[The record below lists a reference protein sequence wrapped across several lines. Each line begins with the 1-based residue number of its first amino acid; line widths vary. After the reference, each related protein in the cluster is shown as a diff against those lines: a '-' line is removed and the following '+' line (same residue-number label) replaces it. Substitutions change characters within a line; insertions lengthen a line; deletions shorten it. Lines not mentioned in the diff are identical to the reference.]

1 MLRCSVALTVVY
13 SSAAEFVT
21 EYVENLAAGGLFVAG
36 KVDLDMLREV
46 DVSIVAQGLPEL
58 KIRARPV
65 YVVDPSTART
75 TGRQMGTGME
85 ITTKPRGFDDA
96 LRAHLM
102 MLGKRR
108 EVAVMVGDVP
118 GAARFG
124 DAGFKLIPL
133 EPLESIAFALSDA
146 LVPVIALIVP
156 SGHREAYS
164 SVAREAGN
172 LIAVYSPKR
181 SIDVEDIVASLDR
194 LLA

>member
-1 MLRCSVALTVVY
+1 MGLKVTYA
-13 SSAAEFVT
+13 SASEFVT
-21 EYVENLAAGGLFVAG
+21 EYVENLAAGGVFVTG
-36 KVDLDMLREV
+36 QVDLDMLREI

-65 YVVDPSTART
+65 YVVDPITARDL
-75 TGRQMGTGME
+75 GRPMGTGME
-85 ITTKPRGFDDA
+85 IVTKPRGFDDT

-102 MLGKRR
+102 KLGKRR

-124 DAGFKLIPL
+124 DAGFKLIPI
-133 EPLESIAFALSDA
+133 EPLEALGFALADA

-156 SGHREAYS
+156 AGQREAYA
-164 SVAREAGN
+164 SVARESGK
-172 LIAVYSPKR
+172 LIAVYSPQR
-181 SIDVEDIVASLDR
+181 SLDVDDIVAGLDR

>member
-1 MLRCSVALTVVY
+1 MGLTVTY
-13 SSAAEFVT
+13 SSASEFVT

-36 KVDLDMLREV
+36 KVDLDMLREI
-46 DVSIVAQGLPEL
+46 DVSIVAPGLPEL

-65 YVVDPSTART
+65 YVVDPNTARA
-75 TGRQMGTGME
+75 TGRPLGTGME
-85 ITTKPRGFDDA
+85 ITTKPPGFDDA

-102 MLGKRR
+102 KLGKRR

-156 SGHREAYS
+156 SGQLEAYT
-164 SVAREAGN
+164 SVAREAGTM
-172 LIAVYSPKR
+172 IAVYSPNR
-181 SIDVEDIVASLDR
+181 PVDVEDIVTSLDR
-194 LLA
+194 VLAR

>member
-1 MLRCSVALTVVY
+1 MGLTVVY
-13 SSAAEFVT
+13 SSASEFVT

-36 KVDLDMLREV
+36 KIDLDMLREV
-46 DVSIVAQGLPEL
+46 DVSIIAPGLPEL

-65 YVVDPSTART
+65 YVVDPSTARS
-75 TGRQMGTGME
+75 TGRPMGTGME

-102 MLGKRR
+102 KLGKRR

-133 EPLESIAFALSDA
+133 EPLEAIGFALSDA

-156 SGHREAYS
+156 ANLREVYA
-164 SVAREAGN
+164 SVTREAGA
-172 LIAVYSPKR
+172 LIAVYSPQR
-181 SIDVEDIVASLDR
+181 SLDVEDIVTSLDR